1 MMMSD
6 NGTQMV
12 GAQREL
18 LRMIE
23 GQDIEKLPEYCG
35 DKGMEWRFTTPAAPH
50 QNGCAEV
57 LVKGCK
63 IGLKKAMGNHI
74 LTPFELYTCVLE
86 IANLVNQRPGGRVP
100 NDPDDGGYLCHNDML
115 LCSASPQVLQGPFR
129 ETRNPRKRVEFVQE
143 IVDSFWRR

>member
-1 MMMSD
+1 MMMSN

-23 GQDIEKLPEYCG
+23 GQDIEKLREYCA

-86 IANLVNQRPGGRVP
+86 IANLVNQRPVGRVP
-100 NDPDDGGYLCHNDML
+100 NDPDD
-115 LCSASPQVLQGPFR
+115 
-129 ETRNPRKRVEFVQE
+129 
-143 IVDSFWRR
+143 